1 MRCLYC
7 DSEFQPRTVI
17 QRYCS
22 KRCSERH
29 HKEYIAIYPSIT
41 FQCAQ
46 CGRKVVTEPYRTG
59 QGGRPDMRTRFC
71 CHSCEKNYWKHSQKE
86 TDKHGADR
94 RTNFHSFADYVRY
107 EKRTNTI

>member
-1 MRCLYC
+1 
-7 DSEFQPRTVI
+7 
-17 QRYCS
+17 
-22 KRCSERH
+22 
-29 HKEYIAIYPSIT
+29 
-41 FQCAQ
+41 
-46 CGRKVVTEPYRTG
+46 
-59 QGGRPDMRTRFC
+59 MRTRFC